1 MKICNI
7 NSELEDPLATLQSM
21 LRSQASSLPGH
32 IQAVYVH
39 NILKLAAAIL
49 YKAEKEGDNETM
61 EQVSYTVTRLYEL
74 LLFHSFLLHI
84 K

>member
-1 MKICNI
+1 MIIYYI
-7 NSELEDPLATLQSM
+7 NSELEDPIATLQSM

-39 NILKLAAAIL
+39 NILKLATVTLCEAV
-49 YKAEKEGDNETM
+49 KDGDTETM
-61 EQVSYTVTRLYEL
+61 EQV
-74 LLFHSFLLHI
+74 

>member
-1 MKICNI
+1 
-7 NSELEDPLATLQSM
+7 M

-39 NILKLAAAIL
+39 NILKLATVTLCEAV
-49 YKAEKEGDNETM
+49 KDGDTETM
-61 EQVSYTVTRLYEL
+61 EQV
-74 LLFHSFLLHI
+74 

>member
-39 NILKLAAAIL
+39 NIIKLAAAIL

-61 EQVSYTVTRLYEL
+61 EQVSYTAIHLYQV
-74 LLFHSFLLHI
+74 LLFYSFFF
-84 K
+84 

>member
-1 MKICNI
+1 
-7 NSELEDPLATLQSM
+7 M

-39 NILKLAAAIL
+39 NILKLATATLCEAV
-49 YKAEKEGDNETM
+49 KDGDTETM
-61 EQVSYTVTRLYEL
+61 EQV
-74 LLFHSFLLHI
+74 